1 MKDKYTIGEV
11 AALLNISP
19 QTLRFYDKNGIVI
32 PHYTDPKTG
41 YRYYSYDQISY
52 ISRVK
57 YLQQFGFSLDGIKKA
72 LATNDTHFFRTFL
85 QQQRQVLQAEA
96 QRITSLLEDLDWY
109 IDYYG
114 YLKSHNYKGVPYI
127 QQEPERYLLT
137 EQIHPGEDIYGSAGK
152 RLTQMQ
158 HSSIFT
164 DTHFRRCHG
173 YLLNFSALLKGRI
186 FPTHYFVYLREQPT
200 IQHPNLITV
209 PNGSY
214 LCIQNRI
221 LSETFEMPS
230 LNKYFRNTITV
241 PIVLANEY
249 EDNFTNFRDSVY
261 EIQIQTGTGF

>member
-114 YLKSHNYKGVPYI
+114 YLEYHNYNGVPYI
-127 QQEPERYLLT
+127 QQEPELSYLL
-137 EQIHPGEDIYGSAGK
+137 S
-152 RLTQMQ
+152 
-158 HSSIFT
+158 
-164 DTHFRRCHG
+164 
-173 YLLNFSALLKGRI
+173 
-186 FPTHYFVYLREQPT
+186 
-200 IQHPNLITV
+200 
-209 PNGSY
+209 
-214 LCIQNRI
+214 
-221 LSETFEMPS
+221 
-230 LNKYFRNTITV
+230 
-241 PIVLANEY
+241 
-249 EDNFTNFRDSVY
+249 
-261 EIQIQTGTGF
+261 QTS